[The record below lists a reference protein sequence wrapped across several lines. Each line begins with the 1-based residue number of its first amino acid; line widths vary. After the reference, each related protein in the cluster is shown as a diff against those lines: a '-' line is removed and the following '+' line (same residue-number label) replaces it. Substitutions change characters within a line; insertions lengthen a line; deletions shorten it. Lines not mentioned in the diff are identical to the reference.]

1 MAARLP
7 IANRSGLEQCPEGFG
22 VVAARF
28 GYGLMVDL
36 VVLPVFIILGGALPG
51 LSVAHVSP
59 HFAVRTDHGRLE
71 TVWARGVHGAAPR

>member
-36 VVLPVFIILGGALPG
+36 VVLPVFIILGGALFG
-51 LSVAHVSP
+51 WFGFWFH
-59 HFAVRTDHGRLE
+59 
-71 TVWARGVHGAAPR
+71 PRESKR